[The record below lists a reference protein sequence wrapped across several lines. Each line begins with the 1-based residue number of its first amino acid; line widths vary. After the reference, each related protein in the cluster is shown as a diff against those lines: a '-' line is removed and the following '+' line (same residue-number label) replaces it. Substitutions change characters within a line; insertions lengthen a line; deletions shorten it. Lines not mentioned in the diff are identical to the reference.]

1 MLSVDGGVLILFQ
14 GDDNALFTIDKF
26 RLDVRQLFRRNL
38 QNDLFFREGF
48 LFLQF
53 LLQAFY
59 L

>member
-26 RLDVRQLFRRNL
+26 RLDGRQLFRRNM
-38 QNDLFFREGF
+38 QNDLFFRECF

-53 LLQAFY
+53 LL
-59 L
+59 